1 MSVNEGNSNYEKR
14 VKAEEEAIKPT
25 CIVKGEVK
33 QQKKTLGKK
42 ISEFFFETNGKD
54 VLHYVVEDVIQP
66 RVRDLLYDIVVG
78 TADAKIYGR
87 GSKSSSS
94 SSSYERNDYEN
105 RFKNKNRNNWNGAGE
120 RRRRG
125 SGFDLEEWFEDKLDA
140 LDVLNAMKGRINQ
153 FGMTTV
159 GDYYDFIGKSA
170 PGEYTTA
177 DFGWENLDGATVR
190 HKRDGFYIDLP
201 RPIRLD

>member
-14 VKAEEEAIKPT
+14 VKAEEEATKPT

-87 GSKSSSS
+87 GSKSSRS
-94 SSSYERNDYEN
+94 SSSYERND
-105 RFKNKNRNNWNGAGE
+105 
-120 RRRRG
+120 
-125 SGFDLEEWFEDKLDA
+125 
-140 LDVLNAMKGRINQ
+140 
-153 FGMTTV
+153 
-159 GDYYDFIGKSA
+159 
-170 PGEYTTA
+170 
-177 DFGWENLDGATVR
+177 
-190 HKRDGFYIDLP
+190 
-201 RPIRLD
+201 